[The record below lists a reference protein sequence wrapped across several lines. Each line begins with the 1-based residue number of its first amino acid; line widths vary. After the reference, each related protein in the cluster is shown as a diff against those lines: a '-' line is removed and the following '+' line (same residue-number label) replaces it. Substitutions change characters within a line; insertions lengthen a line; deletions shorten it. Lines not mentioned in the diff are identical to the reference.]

1 MNDPRYDYEDF
12 KAFQGMNVGII
23 RGGVDG
29 ERFKSFCR
37 EHNLVLNIIDYDET
51 SVLLEALD
59 NGTLDGVAITHL
71 GKNST
76 FRSVAQFSPSPLYFA
91 VTKTNPELLSEIN
104 KAMNNILLANPGYSR
119 DLYDKYLAP
128 SVNQKPVF
136 TKEELQYI
144 KQAAPI
150 LVSYD
155 PSFAPLT
162 YQSKKK
168 RANYWRNCRYF

>member
-1 MNDPRYDYEDF
+1 
-12 KAFQGMNVGII
+12 MNVGII

-155 PSFAPLT
+155 PVSYTHLT
-162 YQSKKK
+162 LPTI
-168 RANYWRNCRYF
+168 A